1 MEQNYQLFGSLF
13 YSDNQRVKNFG
24 TVIVFNVVILNTV
37 IMKTIK
43 LLTGYFLLATL
54 MVSCYAD
61 MLIEDEFIE
70 ESAFNTDQVL
80 QSYDLWYVDINATRG
95 NGEVPFLQRA
105 FTISFDRGVVYANN
119 NIVGLGKTGG
129 GYGID
134 VGTYATLRG
143 IVDIDHDID
152 GLWALEVYAA
162 NGNTI
167 ELYDAS
173 SDTSYFL
180 KGFQTNNFDYDMVFY
195 DNINYFMQEYD
206 AWEKI
211 YTSETGA
218 LNDFDNE
225 NYLQF
230 LPNFF
235 LSSLDVPNMGISNIQ
250 WDFEGDY
257 QVYDV
262 LGDTTLKTLTLDY
275 DFFEDDYFELYVIN
289 DSTIELYHPDSGTT
303 YEFKGRGYQQYLKS
317 GKGVESKKRTKS
329 SNPIMNVERKKAK

>member
-1 MEQNYQLFGSLF
+1 
-13 YSDNQRVKNFG
+13 
-24 TVIVFNVVILNTV
+24 
-37 IMKTIK
+37 MKTIK

-61 MLIEDEFIE
+61 VIIEDDFIE

-80 QSYDLWYVDINATRG
+80 QSFDLWYIDINATQG

-105 FTISFDRGVVYANN
+105 FTVSFDRGVLYANN
-119 NIVGLGKTGG
+119 NIVGIGKTGE

-134 VGTYATLRG
+134 VGTYGTLRG
-143 IVDIDHDID
+143 IVDIVHDID
-152 GLWALEVYAA
+152 GRWALEVFAI
-162 NGNTI
+162 NRNTI
-167 ELYDAS
+167 ELYDAR

-180 KGFQTNNFDYDMVFY
+180 KGYQTNTFDYDMVFY
-195 DNINYFMQEYD
+195 DNINYFIQEYD

-218 LNDFDNE
+218 LNNFDDE

-235 LSSLDVPNMGISNIQ
+235 RSSLDMPGTSISNLH

-257 QVYDV
+257 EVYDV
-262 LGDTTLKTLTLDY
+262 QGDNTLKALTLDY
-275 DFFEDDYFELYVIN
+275 DFFSDDYFELYVIN

-303 YEFKGRGYQQYLKS
+303 YEFRGRGYQEYLKS
-317 GKGVESKKRTKS
+317 AKGDESKKRIKS
-329 SNPIMNVERKKAK
+329 SNPTMNVKRKKLK